1 MRIIITEQGG
11 NLIKLLSTDK
21 LQEDIRKANSPIKK
35 PKEKVREKDK
45 VRDREKNDKTK
56 SPDMNKLKNSMENL
70 RVLEIKNKKL
80 SIPKDIQEKY
90 NEIKL
95 EESSLLPK
103 LYTNLKK
110 SAHREQ
116 TFTQQNIV
124 DDMMNT
130 ESTREN
136 TIGGENNTKTG
147 KNPNSSMSLYNMT
160 NANQPFM
167 QTSYRV
173 MDIMTDEALAKMKNR
188 IIEEVK
194 LKNKNANVV
203 SFNFRNP
210 FLTPYGRLREIDEAL
225 STKINSDKSNIIQYI
240 NSKDNPS
247 PKFVKNMV
255 KYDEEKFERL
265 NKICQRVFN
274 NKIEENDMKY
284 RINGIIE
291 NHHLSN
297 KANYK
302 KQMNIMEKEVN
313 EFKQICQKYP
323 QRDDREKYEN
333 LLHDVKKNHWNKYDF
348 QRLMKRGNKNNKVEN

>member
-11 NLIKLLSTDK
+11 SLIKILSADK

-35 PKEKVREKDK
+35 PKERERENDRDK
-45 VRDREKNDKTK
+45 YKKEKSR
-56 SPDMNKLKNSMENL
+56 SPDRINIKNSLENL

-103 LYTNLKK
+103 LFTNLKK
-110 SAHREQ
+110 SANRDQ
-116 TFTQQNIV
+116 LYTQQNTI
-124 DDMMNT
+124 DDMMT

-136 TIGGENNTKTG
+136 TVGGDLNLNGNQPGKKT
-147 KNPNSSMSLYNMT
+147 SMSSYNMT

-167 QTSYRV
+167 QSSYRV
-173 MDIMTDEALAKMKNR
+173 MDVMTDEALAKMKNT

-225 STKINSDKSNIIQYI
+225 STKINSEKSNIIQYI
-240 NSKDNPS
+240 NSKENPS
-247 PKFVKNMV
+247 PKFVKNMA
-255 KYDEEKFERL
+255 KCDEEKFERL

-274 NKIEENDMKY
+274 NNIEENDMKY

-291 NHHLSN
+291 NIHLTN

-302 KQMNIMEKEVN
+302 KQINLIEKDVN
-313 EFKQICQKYP
+313 NFKQICQKYP

-333 LLHDVKKNHWNKYDF
+333 LLYDMKKNHWNKYDF
-348 QRLMKRGNKNNKVEN
+348 QRLMKRGNKNNKNEN